1 LIERRDSRILGTMQA
16 EVASSNGQG
25 SATVD
30 VRSLEGLKFTNPNVT
45 ATGEPRAVVPF
56 RGYETV
62 WFNTGT
68 LCNLTCHNC
77 YIESSPKNDRLVFL
91 TRAEVLSVLDE
102 AMGLTGRPAEIGF
115 TGGEPFMNADIIGM
129 MEDSLAREF
138 RVLVLTN
145 GMKPMQRL
153 KEPLSDLNRR
163 WGARLTVRVSLDH
176 YEKSGHEQL
185 RGPRT
190 WRPTIDGLLWLAAN
204 RFEVTV
210 AGRTIWG
217 KSDATMRAGYAALFA
232 NLGIPIDANDPRQLT
247 LFPEM
252 EERED
257 VPEISAS
264 CWGILGK
271 SPDSVMCASSRMVV
285 KRKGADQLTVLSCT
299 LIPYS
304 ESFEMGSSLTE
315 ARQPVSLNHR
325 HCARFC
331 VLGGGSCGPHK

>member
-1 LIERRDSRILGTMQA
+1 MQDG
-16 EVASSNGQG
+16 VASSKGEG
-25 SATVD
+25 SATAD
-30 VRSLEGLKFTNPNVT
+30 VHSLEGVKFTNPNVT
-45 ATGEPRAVVPF
+45 AEGEPRAVVPF

-68 LCNLTCHNC
+68 LCNLTCQNC

-91 TRAEVLSVLDE
+91 TRAEVRLVLDE
-102 AMGLTGRPAEIGF
+102 AMGLADPPAEIGF
-115 TGGEPFMNADIIGM
+115 TGGEPFMNPDIIGM
-129 MEDSLAREF
+129 LEDSLAREF

-153 KEPLSDLNRR
+153 KEPLLDLNRR

-210 AGRTIWG
+210 AGRTIWDR
-217 KSDATMRAGYAALFA
+217 SDATMRAGYAALFA
-232 NLGIPIDANDPRQLT
+232 NLDIPIDANDPRQLT

-252 EERED
+252 EEHED

-271 SPDSVMCASSRMVV
+271 SPESVMCASSRMVV

-304 ESFEMGSSLTE
+304 ESFEMGSSLAE
-315 ARQPVSLNHR
+315 ARQAVSLNHR

-331 VLGGGSCGPHK
+331 VLGGASCSAHK